1 MFATWLKNDFADTV
15 NNKVKENK
23 VNAMEQLEL
32 DVQGMTCDACVR
44 HVSRALQ
51 QVDGVAEAAVP
62 GWQSGKATVKAAP
75 GITAET
81 LAEAVQA
88 AGYSA
93 TVKSRQPLNT
103 PGSRNGSY
111 DYDLMV
117 IGGGSAGFA
126 AAIKA
131 AELGYHA
138 AIVEAGTMG
147 GTCVNVGCVP
157 SKALIRAV
165 ETAYQAGTHR
175 FQGVHT
181 APGQIEWPKVIAQK
195 DGLVASLR
203 QGKYADVLAGYPD
216 IDYIEG
222 HATLTG
228 KNSVEINGRTYKP
241 YRILIATGARSWAP
255 PIDGLAE
262 AGYLDSTAALDLK
275 ERPNSMI
282 VLGANAVGLELAQ
295 VYARAGT
302 FVTVVELLPRI
313 APFEDEEISV
323 ALADYLE
330 EEGLRILAGFETK
343 RVRKENGR
351 YHITGLHQDQ
361 EVTLNAEQL
370 LVATGRRP
378 NTANMGLEDVGVKL
392 GKRGEIL
399 VDDTL
404 RTDNPF
410 VYAAGDVTGQDMFVY
425 VAAYA
430 GGLAAENAL
439 NGLSAPLDTSY
450 IPCITFTDPQVAS
463 AGLTEAQAVEQGYN
477 VKVSTLAMS
486 HVPRALAARD
496 TRGLIKLVADA
507 DSDRLLGA
515 HILAPEGG
523 ELIQTAVLAIR
534 FGITV
539 SQLRQ
544 TMFPYLTNVEGIKLA
559 LLGFE
564 KDVALLSCCAG

>member
-1 MFATWLKNDFADTV
+1 MND
-15 NNKVKENK
+15 
-23 VNAMEQLEL
+23 MEQLEL
-32 DVQGMTCDACVR
+32 AVQGMTCDACAR
-44 HVSRALQ
+44 HVTKALQ
-51 QVDGVAEAAVP
+51 QVEGVAEAAVA
-62 GWQSGKATVKAAP
+62 GWQSGQATVKATPDVSAQ
-75 GITAET
+75 A
-81 LAEAVQA
+81 LATAVQK
-88 AGYSA
+88 AGYTA
-93 TVKSRQPLNT
+93 MVKSRRSLT
-103 PGSRNGSY
+103 GPGSLNSSY

-131 AELGYHA
+131 AELGYRA

-157 SKALIRAV
+157 SKTLIRAV
-165 ETAYQAGTHR
+165 ETVHQAGAHR
-175 FQGVHT
+175 FQGIHT
-181 APGQIEWPKVIAQK
+181 VPGQIEWPKVIAQK
-195 DGLVASLR
+195 DKLVAALR

-216 IDYIEG
+216 VDYIEG
-222 HATLTG
+222 YATLTG
-228 KNSVEINGRTYKP
+228 KNGVEVDGQSYTP
-241 YRILIATGARSWAP
+241 YRILIAIGAHPWVP

-295 VYARAGT
+295 TYARAGT

-313 APFEDEEISV
+313 APFEDEAISI
-323 ALADYLE
+323 ALAGYLE
-330 EEGLRILAGFETK
+330 DEGVRLVTDFETK

-351 YHITGLHQDQ
+351 YHLTGLRQGQ
-361 EVTLNAEQL
+361 ELTLDAAQL

-378 NTANMGLEDVGVKL
+378 NTANMGLAESGVKL
-392 GKRGEIL
+392 GQRGEIL
-399 VDDTL
+399 VDETL
-404 RTDNPF
+404 RTANPF

-439 NGLSAPLDTSY
+439 NGSGTVVDVSY
-450 IPCITFTDPQVAS
+450 IPRITFTDPQIAS
-463 AGLTEAQAVEQGYN
+463 AGLTEAQARERGYD

-507 DSDRLLGA
+507 GSDRLLGA

-559 LLGFE
+559 TLGFE

>member
-1 MFATWLKNDFADTV
+1 MND
-15 NNKVKENK
+15 
-23 VNAMEQLEL
+23 MEQLEL
-32 DVQGMTCDACVR
+32 AVQGMTCDACAR
-44 HVSRALQ
+44 HVTKALQ
-51 QVDGVAEAAVP
+51 QVEGVAEAAVA
-62 GWQSGKATVKAAP
+62 GWQSGQATVKATPDVSAQ
-75 GITAET
+75 A
-81 LAEAVQA
+81 LATAVQK
-88 AGYSA
+88 AGYTA
-93 TVKSRQPLNT
+93 MVKSRRSLT
-103 PGSRNGSY
+103 GPGSLNSSY

-131 AELGYHA
+131 AELGYRA

-157 SKALIRAV
+157 SKTLIRAV
-165 ETAYQAGTHR
+165 ETVHQAGAHR
-175 FQGVHT
+175 FQGIHT
-181 APGQIEWPKVIAQK
+181 VPGQIEWPKVIAQK
-195 DGLVASLR
+195 DKLVAALR

-216 IDYIEG
+216 VDYIEG
-222 HATLTG
+222 YATLTG
-228 KNSVEINGRTYKP
+228 KNGVEVDGQSYTP
-241 YRILIATGARSWAP
+241 YRILIATGAHPWVP

-295 VYARAGT
+295 TYACAGT

-313 APFEDEEISV
+313 APFEDEAISI
-323 ALADYLE
+323 ALAGYLE
-330 EEGLRILAGFETK
+330 DEGVRLVTDFETK

-351 YHITGLHQDQ
+351 YHLTGLRQGQ
-361 EVTLNAEQL
+361 ELTLDAAQL

-378 NTANMGLEDVGVKL
+378 NTANMGLAESGVKL
-392 GKRGEIL
+392 GQRGEIL
-399 VDDTL
+399 VDETL
-404 RTDNPF
+404 RTANPF

-439 NGLSAPLDTSY
+439 NGSGTVVDVSY
-450 IPCITFTDPQVAS
+450 IPRITFTDPQIAS
-463 AGLTEAQAVEQGYN
+463 AGLTEAQARERGYD

-507 DSDRLLGA
+507 GSDRLLGA

-559 LLGFE
+559 TLGFE

>member
-1 MFATWLKNDFADTV
+1 MND
-15 NNKVKENK
+15 
-23 VNAMEQLEL
+23 MEQLEL
-32 DVQGMTCDACVR
+32 AVQGMTCDACAR
-44 HVSRALQ
+44 HVTKALQ
-51 QVDGVAEAAVP
+51 QVEGVVEAAVS
-62 GWQSGKATVKAAP
+62 GWQSEQATVKATPDVSAQ
-75 GITAET
+75 A
-81 LAEAVQA
+81 LATAVQK
-88 AGYSA
+88 AGYTA
-93 TVKSRQPLNT
+93 MVKSRRSLT
-103 PGSRNGSY
+103 GPGSQNSSY

-131 AELGYHA
+131 AELGYRA

-157 SKALIRAV
+157 SKTLIRAL
-165 ETAYQAGTHR
+165 ETVHQAGAHR
-175 FQGVHT
+175 FQGIHT
-181 APGQIEWPKVIAQK
+181 VPGQIEWPKVIAQK
-195 DGLVASLR
+195 DELVVALR

-216 IDYIEG
+216 VDYIEG
-222 HATLTG
+222 YATLTG
-228 KNSVEINGRTYKP
+228 KNGVEVDGQSYTP
-241 YRILIATGARSWAP
+241 YRILIATGAHPWVP

-295 VYARAGT
+295 TYARAGT

-313 APFEDEEISV
+313 APFEDEAISI
-323 ALADYLE
+323 ALAGYLE
-330 EEGLRILAGFETK
+330 DEGVRLVTGFETK
-343 RVRKENGR
+343 RVRKGNGR
-351 YHITGLHQDQ
+351 YQLTGLRQGQ
-361 EVTLNAEQL
+361 ELTLDATQL

-378 NTANMGLEDVGVKL
+378 NTANMGLAESGVKL
-392 GKRGEIL
+392 GQRGEIL
-399 VDDTL
+399 VDETL
-404 RTDNPF
+404 RTANPF

-439 NGLSAPLDTSY
+439 NGSGTVVDVSY
-450 IPCITFTDPQVAS
+450 IPRITFTDPQIAS
-463 AGLTEAQAVEQGYN
+463 AGLTEAQAHEQGYD
-477 VKVSTLAMS
+477 VKVSTLAMN

-507 DSDRLLGA
+507 GSDRLLGA

-559 LLGFE
+559 TLGFE

>member
-1 MFATWLKNDFADTV
+1 MN
-15 NNKVKENK
+15 EI
-23 VNAMEQLEL
+23 EQLEL
-32 DVQGMTCDACVR
+32 TVEGMTCDACAH
-44 HVSRALQ
+44 HVSKALQ
-51 QVDGVAEAAVP
+51 QVAGVIETAVP

-75 GITAET
+75 GVSGEA
-81 LAEAVQA
+81 LAAAVQG
-88 AGYSA
+88 AGYTA
-93 TVKSRQPLNT
+93 VVNSRQSLAKPT
-103 PGSRNGSY
+103 SRNGSY

-147 GTCVNVGCVP
+147 GTCVNIGCVP
-157 SKALIRAV
+157 SKTLIRAV
-165 ETAYQAGTHR
+165 ETAHQAGTHR
-175 FQGVHT
+175 FQGIHT

-195 DGLVASLR
+195 DELVASLR

-216 IDYIEG
+216 VDYIEG
-222 HATLTG
+222 YATLTG
-228 KNSVEINGRTYKP
+228 KNRVEINGRTYSP
-241 YRILIATGARSWAP
+241 YRILIATGARPWAP

-262 AGYLDSTAALDLK
+262 AGYLDSTAVLALQ
-275 ERPNSMI
+275 ERPSSLI
-282 VLGANAVGLELAQ
+282 VLGANAVGLEMAQ
-295 VYARAGT
+295 TYARAGA

-313 APFEDEEISV
+313 APFEDEAIST
-323 ALADYLE
+323 ALTGYLA
-330 EEGLRILAGFETK
+330 EEGLRIVTGFATK
-343 RVRKENGR
+343 RVQKENGR
-351 YHITGLHQDQ
+351 YQITGSHQGR
-361 EVTLNAEQL
+361 EITLDAEQL

-378 NTANMGLEDVGVKL
+378 NTANMGLAESGVKL
-392 GKRGEIL
+392 GPRGEIL

-439 NGLSAPLDTSY
+439 NGLSTPLDTGY
-450 IPCITFTDPQVAS
+450 IPRITFTDPQIAS
-463 AGLTEAQAVEQGYN
+463 AGLTEAQAIEKGHA

-544 TMFPYLTNVEGIKLA
+544 TMFPYLTNGEGIKLA

>member
-1 MFATWLKNDFADTV
+1 MN
-15 NNKVKENK
+15 E
-23 VNAMEQLEL
+23 MEQLEL
-32 DVQGMTCDACVR
+32 DVQGMTCDACAR
-44 HVSRALQ
+44 HVTKALQ
-51 QVDGVAEAAVP
+51 EVEGVVETAVP
-62 GWQSGKATVKAAP
+62 GWQSGKATVKASP
-75 GITAET
+75 GVA
-81 LAEAVQA
+81 AEALASAVA
-88 AGYSA
+88 HAGYSA
-93 TVKSRQPLNT
+93 TIKSRRPLNT
-103 PGSRNGSY
+103 PGSRNGNY

-157 SKALIRAV
+157 SKTLIRAV
-165 ETAYQAGTHR
+165 ETAHQAGTHR
-175 FQGVHT
+175 FQGIHT
-181 APGQIEWPKVIAQK
+181 IPGPIEWPQVIAQK
-195 DGLVASLR
+195 DELVTRLR

-216 IDYIEG
+216 IEYIEG
-222 HATLTG
+222 YARLTG
-228 KNSVEINGRTYKP
+228 KNSVEINGRTYTP
-241 YRILIATGARSWAP
+241 YRILIATGARPWAP
-255 PIDGLAE
+255 PIEGLAE
-262 AGYLDSTAALDLK
+262 AGYLDSTAVLDLQ
-275 ERPNSMI
+275 ERPSSLI

-295 VYARAGT
+295 TYARAGT

-313 APFEDEEISV
+313 APFEDEAISA
-323 ALADYLE
+323 ALAGYLE
-330 EEGLRILAGFETK
+330 EEGLRILTGFATK
-343 RVRKENGR
+343 QVQKENGR
-351 YHITGLHQDQ
+351 YHLTGIHQDK
-361 EVTLNAEQL
+361 EVTLDAEQL

-378 NTANMGLEDVGVKL
+378 NTANMGLEENGVKL
-392 GKRGEIL
+392 GRHGEIL
-399 VDDTL
+399 VDETL
-404 RTDNPF
+404 RTGNPF
-410 VYAAGDVTGQDMFVY
+410 IYAAGDVTGQDMFVY

-439 NGLSAPLDTSY
+439 NGSGTVVDTSY
-450 IPCITFTDPQVAS
+450 IPRITF
-463 AGLTEAQAVEQGYN
+463 TEAQAIERGVN

-486 HVPRALAARD
+486 HVPRALAAHD
-496 TRGLIKLVADA
+496 TRSLIKLVADA

-544 TMFPYLTNVEGIKLA
+544 TIFPYLTNVEGIKLA

>member
-1 MFATWLKNDFADTV
+1 MNEL
-15 NNKVKENK
+15 
-23 VNAMEQLEL
+23 EQLEL
-32 DVQGMTCDACVR
+32 DVQGMTCDACAR
-44 HVSRALQ
+44 HVTKALQ
-51 QVDGVAEAAVP
+51 QVEGVAEAAVP
-62 GWQSGKATVKAAP
+62 GWQSGQATVKAAP
-75 GITAET
+75 SVSAEA
-81 LAEAVQA
+81 LATAVQA

-93 TVKSRQPLNT
+93 TVKSRQPLNG
-103 PGSRNGSY
+103 PGSRNGGSY

-131 AELGYHA
+131 AELGYRA

-157 SKALIRAV
+157 SKTLIRAV
-165 ETAYQAGTHR
+165 ETAHQAGTHR
-175 FQGVHT
+175 FHGIHT

-195 DGLVASLR
+195 DELVAALR

-216 IDYIEG
+216 VDYIEG
-222 HATLTG
+222 YAKLTG
-228 KNSVEINGRTYKP
+228 KNGVEINGQSYSP
-241 YRILIATGARSWAP
+241 YRILIATGAHPWAP
-255 PIDGLAE
+255 PIEGLAE
-262 AGYLDSTAALDLK
+262 VGYLDSTAALDLK

-295 VYARAGT
+295 TYARAGT
-302 FVTVVELLPRI
+302 LVTVVELLPRI
-313 APFEDEEISV
+313 APFEDEAISA
-323 ALADYLE
+323 ALAGYLE
-330 EEGLRILAGFETK
+330 AEGLRIVTGFQTR
-343 RVRKENGR
+343 RVQKQNGR
-351 YHITGLHQDQ
+351 YQVSGVHQDK
-361 EVTLNAEQL
+361 ELALDGEQL
-370 LVATGRRP
+370 LVATGRRS
-378 NTANMGLEDVGVKL
+378 NTANMGLAESGVKL
-392 GKRGEIL
+392 GRRGEIL
-399 VDDTL
+399 VDETL

-439 NGLSAPLDTSY
+439 NGLSKPLDTSY
-450 IPCITFTDPQVAS
+450 IPRITFTDPQVAS
-463 AGLTEAQAVEQGYN
+463 AGLTEAQAREQGYA
-477 VKVSTLAMS
+477 VKVSELAMS

-496 TRGLIKLVADA
+496 TRGLIKLVADT

-534 FGITV
+534 FSITV

>member
-1 MFATWLKNDFADTV
+1 MNEL
-15 NNKVKENK
+15 
-23 VNAMEQLEL
+23 EQLEL
-32 DVQGMTCDACVR
+32 DVQGMTCDACAR
-44 HVSRALQ
+44 HVTKALQ
-51 QVDGVAEAAVP
+51 QVEGVVETAVP
-62 GWQSGKATVKAAP
+62 GWQSGMAIVKAAP
-75 GITAET
+75 GVTAEV
-81 LAEAVQA
+81 LAAAVQA
-88 AGYSA
+88 AGYAA
-93 TVKSRQPLNT
+93 TVKSRQSLEK

-131 AELGYHA
+131 AELGYRA

-147 GTCVNVGCVP
+147 GTCVNVGCIP
-157 SKALIRAV
+157 SKTLIRAV
-165 ETAYQAGTHR
+165 ETAHQAGTHR
-175 FQGVHT
+175 FQGIHT
-181 APGQIEWPKVIAQK
+181 TPGQIEWPKVIAQK
-195 DGLVASLR
+195 DELVASLR
-203 QGKYADVLAGYPD
+203 HGKYADVLAGYPD
-216 IDYIEG
+216 VDYIEG
-222 HATLTG
+222 YARLTG
-228 KNSVEINGRTYKP
+228 KNNVEINGRSYTP
-241 YRILIATGARSWAP
+241 YRILIATGARPWAP

-295 VYARAGT
+295 IYARAGT

-313 APFEDEEISV
+313 APFEDEAISA
-323 ALADYLE
+323 ALTGYLE
-330 EEGLRILAGFETK
+330 EEGLRILTDFATK

-351 YHITGLHQDQ
+351 YLVTGIHQDK
-361 EVTLNAEQL
+361 ELTLEAEQL

-378 NTANMGLEDVGVKL
+378 NTANIGLEDAGVKL
-392 GKRGEIL
+392 GRRGEVL
-399 VDDTL
+399 VDETL
-404 RTDNPF
+404 RTNNPF
-410 VYAAGDVTGQDMFVY
+410 IYAAGDVTGQDMFVY

-439 NGLSAPLDTSY
+439 NGSGTVADTSY
-450 IPCITFTDPQVAS
+450 IPRITFTDPQIAS
-463 AGLTEAQAVEQGYN
+463 AGLTEAQAREQGYT
-477 VKVSTLAMS
+477 VKVSTLAMD
-486 HVPRALAARD
+486 HVPRAQAARD

-507 DSDRLLGA
+507 DNDRLLGA

-559 LLGFE
+559 VLGFE

>member
-1 MFATWLKNDFADTV
+1 MN
-15 NNKVKENK
+15 EI
-23 VNAMEQLEL
+23 EQLEL
-32 DVQGMTCDACVR
+32 EVQGMTCDACAR
-44 HVSRALQ
+44 HVTKALQ
-51 QVDGVAEAAVP
+51 EVEGVVETAVP
-62 GWQSGKATVKAAP
+62 GWQSGKATVKASP
-75 GITAET
+75 GVTAEA
-81 LAEAVQA
+81 LAAAVA
-88 AGYSA
+88 HAGYSA
-93 TVKSRQPLNT
+93 TIKSRQPLNT

-131 AELGYHA
+131 AELGYHT

-157 SKALIRAV
+157 SKTLIRAV
-165 ETAYQAGTHR
+165 ETAHQAGTHR
-175 FQGVHT
+175 FQGIHT
-181 APGQIEWPKVIAQK
+181 IPGPIEWPQVIAQK
-195 DGLVASLR
+195 DELVTRLR

-216 IDYIEG
+216 IEYIEG
-222 HATLTG
+222 YARLTG
-228 KNSVEINGRTYKP
+228 KNSVEINGPFDAAQGKLYTP
-241 YRILIATGARSWAP
+241 YRILIATGARPWAP
-255 PIDGLAE
+255 PIEGLAE
-262 AGYLDSTAALDLK
+262 AGYLDSTAVLDLQ
-275 ERPNSMI
+275 ERPSSLI

-295 VYARAGT
+295 TYARAGT

-313 APFEDEEISV
+313 APFEDEAISA
-323 ALADYLE
+323 ALAGYLE
-330 EEGLRILAGFETK
+330 EEGLRILTGFATK
-343 RVRKENGR
+343 QVQKENGR
-351 YHITGLHQDQ
+351 YHLTGIHQDK
-361 EVTLNAEQL
+361 EVTLDAEQL

-378 NTANMGLEDVGVKL
+378 NTANMGLEENGVKL
-392 GKRGEIL
+392 GRRGEIL
-399 VDDTL
+399 VDETL
-404 RTDNPF
+404 RTGNPF

-439 NGLSAPLDTSY
+439 NGLSNPLDTGY
-450 IPCITFTDPQVAS
+450 IPRITFTDPQVAS
-463 AGLTEAQAVEQGYN
+463 AGLTEAQAIERGHN

-544 TMFPYLTNVEGIKLA
+544 TIFPYLTNVEGIKLA

>member
-1 MFATWLKNDFADTV
+1 MN
-15 NNKVKENK
+15 EI
-23 VNAMEQLEL
+23 EQLEL
-32 DVQGMTCDACVR
+32 DVQEMTCDACAR
-44 HVSRALQ
+44 HVTKALQ
-51 QVDGVAEAAVP
+51 QVEGVVETAVP

-75 GITAET
+75 GVTGEA
-81 LAEAVQA
+81 LAAAVQA
-88 AGYSA
+88 AGYA
-93 TVKSRQPLNT
+93 AVVKSRQSLDRSA
-103 PGSRNGSY
+103 SRSGGY

-131 AELGYHA
+131 SELGYRA

-147 GTCVNVGCVP
+147 GTCVNIGCVP

-165 ETAYQAGTHR
+165 EMAHQAGTHR
-175 FQGVHT
+175 FQGIHT

-195 DGLVASLR
+195 DELVASLR

-216 IDYIEG
+216 VDYIEG
-222 HATLTG
+222 YATLTG
-228 KNSVEINGRTYKP
+228 KNSVEINGRSYSP
-241 YRILIATGARSWAP
+241 YRILIATGASPWAP

-262 AGYLDSTAALDLK
+262 AGYLDSTAVLDLK
-275 ERPNSMI
+275 ERPNSML

-295 VYARAGT
+295 TYARAGT

-313 APFEDEEISV
+313 APFEDEAISA
-323 ALADYLE
+323 ALTGYLE
-330 EEGLRILAGFETK
+330 EEGLRIVTGFATM

-351 YHITGLHQDQ
+351 YHITGIHHDK
-361 EVTLNAEQL
+361 EVTLDAAQL

-378 NTANMGLEDVGVKL
+378 NTANMGLAESGVRL
-392 GKRGEIL
+392 GRRGEIL

-430 GGLAAENAL
+430 GGLATENAL
-439 NGLSAPLDTSY
+439 NGSGTVMDTST
-450 IPCITFTDPQVAS
+450 IPRITFTDPQIAS
-463 AGLTEAQAVEQGYN
+463 AGLTEAQAIEQGYN

-507 DSDRLLGA
+507 DSDRLLGT

-544 TMFPYLTNVEGIKLA
+544 TIFPYLTNVEGIKLA